1 MRKTRPASL
10 IVLLVTCGCA
20 GPGPGT
26 RGSSFV
32 GTLRIHEGA
41 AGKVDA
47 LFERALRRHQEKD
60 YFHQKHENEKAARVF
75 EVGDDTQPA
84 EIDRL
89 RENARE
95 AGDALYLWINVGRN
109 PRLAA
114 ARPGWVAGMGSH
126 DDWRRDF
133 PSAPR
138 PGPGERIGV
147 FPWTPIWY
155 EAVLEDRR
163 EAIVKLLR
171 GKTRGLAGVFLNQVQ
186 GAPSACGC
194 GNLQCRWTVDYR
206 MGGGPRRVEGAPAA
220 LLVERLEKDLP
231 GVQWIP
237 VWVAECEERDQGTIS
252 TGHCGT
258 VPCFSGLCWRESTK
272 ELDALAA
279 KADGPLALL
288 ATEKLFGRDSAS
300 RGAPVSWLGLLVS
313 ELKKIPP
320 LYGRAAVPASRLI
333 AVIEG
338 DGASPAERRLLEE
351 RALETGVRGVLVLVS
366 PLDESWEP
374 RLVPAAGDRG
384 PDVRHA
390 GH

>member
-1 MRKTRPASL
+1 MRSARAASF
-10 IVLLVTCGCA
+10 ISLLVLCGCA
-20 GPGPGT
+20 GSRPGAGAP
-26 RGSSFV
+26 SFM
-32 GTLRIHEGA
+32 GTLRMHERA
-41 AGKVDA
+41 ADEVDA
-47 LFERALRRHQEKD
+47 IYQKTLRRHQEKD
-60 YFHQKHENEKAARVF
+60 YFYQKHEKKKAARVF
-75 EVGDDTQPA
+75 EVWDDTPRA

-89 RENARE
+89 QENARE
-95 AGDALYLWINVGRN
+95 AGETLYLWINVGRN
-109 PRLAA
+109 ARLAA
-114 ARPGWVAGMGSH
+114 ACPGWVAGMGSH

-133 PSAPR
+133 PAAPH

-163 EAIVKLLR
+163 EAIVKLLG
-171 GKTRGLAGVFLNQVQ
+171 GKTPGIAGVFLNQVQ

-206 MGGGPRRVEGAPAA
+206 MGGGPRKVEGAPAA

-237 VWVAECEERDQGTIS
+237 VWVTECEERDQGTIS

-258 VPCFSGLCWRESTK
+258 VPCFGGLCWRESTK
-272 ELDALAA
+272 ELGALTA
-279 KADGPLALL
+279 KSDGPLALL
-288 ATEKLFGRDSAS
+288 ATEKQFQRDGAS
-300 RGAPVSWLGLLVS
+300 RTTPGDWLELLVS
-313 ELKKIPP
+313 ELKEIPP
-320 LYGRAAVPASRLI
+320 LHGRAAVPASRLI
-333 AVIEG
+333 AVLEG
-338 DGASPAERRLLEE
+338 DEASAAERHLLED
-351 RALETGVRGVLVLVS
+351 RALETGVRGVLVLVR

-374 RLVPAAGDRG
+374 RLVPASGDRG